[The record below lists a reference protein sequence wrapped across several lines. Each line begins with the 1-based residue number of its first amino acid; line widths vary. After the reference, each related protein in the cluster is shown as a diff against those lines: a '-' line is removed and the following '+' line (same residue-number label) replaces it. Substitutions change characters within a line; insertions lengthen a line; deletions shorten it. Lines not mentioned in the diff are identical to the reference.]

1 MSKYTNIYIIYCIST
16 EQSIFRSAIQ
26 TSKTRKIV
34 FKKYLLERVSV
45 NILSINQSCICFLID
60 KNRISNTE
68 LILHLT
74 VLLNNCSCKKKIG
87 NCSEYCKLVEKIE
100 NKFRFK
106 VCLIVNK
113 KYTIV

>member
-1 MSKYTNIYIIYCIST
+1 MLKYTKIYIIYCIST

-26 TSKTRKIV
+26 TSKIHKIAFEKHL
-34 FKKYLLERVSV
+34 FKRVSV
-45 NILSINQSCICFLID
+45 NILSINQNCACFLID

-68 LILHLT
+68 LILYLI
-74 VLLNNCSCKKKIG
+74 VLFNSCSYREKIG

-100 NKFRFK
+100 NKFRLK